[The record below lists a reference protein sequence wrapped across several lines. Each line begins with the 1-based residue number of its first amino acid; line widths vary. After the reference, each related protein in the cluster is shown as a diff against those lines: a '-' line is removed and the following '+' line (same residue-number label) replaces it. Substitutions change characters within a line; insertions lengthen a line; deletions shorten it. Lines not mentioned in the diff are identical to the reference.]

1 MALFCAPTSW
11 EKSSGDKTIK
21 LLLYKLHSLAIH
33 TATETQAQAWSALYT
48 FPSIVMAA
56 ILIAWGAES
65 AQVIVSQGLAL
76 AVLAWLQTSPE
87 FMVEGV
93 ISWQAGK
100 VPTPENIGLMTAN
113 FTGALRLLV
122 GFAWP
127 MVYFTAYFRQR
138 REGRKQFEIKMDG
151 EDSAPI
157 VGILLPA
164 LYGLFIATKGSL
176 GLWDAGV
183 LLVMYF
189 CYLFILNRFP
199 AKHEEHA
206 SEMEA
211 VPRWILS
218 HSKLVRNLLIL
229 ACFLV
234 GGTLVFL
241 LAHPFVESL
250 KALAFVLGVPTYF
263 FVQWV
268 APFLSEFPEFVSAFY
283 WARNVK
289 KAPMALMNTVSSV
302 IAELTLLVALIP
314 IVYSFSRG
322 EPSSVPFDFSHR
334 IEIYLT
340 IVQSLLGFL
349 FLANMRFGFYE
360 AAGLAF
366 LWFFQLIFPHTRE
379 EILFV
384 YIFWITVELVF
395 LFLGRRKLAAFPV
408 FFQLWRKHIFR
419 G

>member
-1 MALFCAPTSW
+1 M
-11 EKSSGDKTIK
+11 
-21 LLLYKLHSLAIH
+21 
-33 TATETQAQAWSALYT
+33 YT
-48 FPSIVMAA
+48 FPSIVFAA

-93 ISWQAGK
+93 IAWQQD
-100 VPTPENIGLMTAN
+100 ISLMTAN

-127 MVYFTAYFRQR
+127 MVYFTAFFSGHKKGLNY
-138 REGRKQFEIKMDG
+138 EIKLDG
-151 EDSAPI
+151 EDAAPV

-164 LYGLFIATKGSL
+164 LYVLFIATKASL
-176 GLWDAGV
+176 NLIDAGI
-183 LLVMYF
+183 LLVLYGA
-189 CYLFILNRFP
+189 YLFILNRFP
-199 AKHEEHA
+199 TKHEDHA
-206 SEMEA
+206 ADMEA

-218 HSKLVRNLLIL
+218 HPKRVRNLLIL

-234 GGTLVFL
+234 GGTLVVL

-250 KALAFVLGVPTYF
+250 KALALVLGVPTYF

-283 WARNVK
+283 WARTVK
-289 KAPMALMNTVSSV
+289 KGAMALMNTVSSV

-322 EPSSVPFDFSHR
+322 EVSSIPFDYAHR
-334 IEIYLT
+334 LEIYLT
-340 IVQSLLGFL
+340 VVQSLLGFM
-349 FLANMRFGFYE
+349 FLVNMRFAFYE
-360 AAGLAF
+360 AVGLF
-366 LWFFQLIFPHTRE
+366 SLWFFQFLFPNTHQE
-379 EILFV
+379 VIMV
-384 YIFWITVELVF
+384 YIFWILVEIIM
-395 LFLGRRKLAAFPV
+395 LFLGRRRLAAFPI
-408 FFQLWRKHIFR
+408 FFELWRKHI
-419 G
+419 GKKL

>member
-1 MALFCAPTSW
+1 
-11 EKSSGDKTIK
+11 
-21 LLLYKLHSLAIH
+21 
-33 TATETQAQAWSALYT
+33 
-48 FPSIVMAA
+48 MAA

-93 ISWQAGK
+93 IAWHQDI
-100 VPTPENIGLMTAN
+100 NLMTAN

-127 MVYFTAYFRQR
+127 MVYFTAYFS
-138 REGRKQFEIKMDG
+138 GHKKSIKYEIKLEG

-164 LYGLFIATKGSL
+164 LYGLFIATKASL
-176 GLWDAGV
+176 TLVDSGV
-183 LLVMYF
+183 LLAMYF
-189 CYLFILNRFP
+189 AYLFVLNRCP
-199 AKHEEHA
+199 AKHEE
-206 SEMEA
+206 SVEEMER

-218 HSKLVRNLLIL
+218 HSKPVRNILIL
-229 ACFLV
+229 SCFVV
-234 GGTLVFL
+234 GGGLVFL
-241 LAHPFVESL
+241 LAEPFVESL
-250 KALAFVLGVPTYF
+250 KALAITLGIPTYF

-283 WARNVK
+283 WARSVK
-289 KAPMALMNTVSSV
+289 KAPMSLMNTVSSV

-322 EPSSVPFDFSHR
+322 EPSSIPFDFSHR

-340 IVQSLLGFL
+340 IVQSLLGFF

-366 LWFFQLIFPHTRE
+366 LWFFQFLFPGSRE
-379 EILFV
+379 EIIFV

-395 LFLGRRKLAAFPV
+395 LGLGRRKLAAFPA
-408 FFQLWRKHIFR
+408 FADLWHRHILKKTVKPSQ
-419 G
+419 

>member
-1 MALFCAPTSW
+1 
-11 EKSSGDKTIK
+11 
-21 LLLYKLHSLAIH
+21 
-33 TATETQAQAWSALYT
+33 
-48 FPSIVMAA
+48 MAA

-93 ISWQAGK
+93 IAWHQDI
-100 VPTPENIGLMTAN
+100 NLMTAN

-127 MVYFTAYFRQR
+127 MVYFTAYFR
-138 REGRKQFEIKMDG
+138 REKSERKNFEIKMEG

-164 LYGLFIATKGSL
+164 LYGLIIATKGSL
-176 GLWDAGV
+176 NLFDSGV
-183 LLVMYF
+183 LLVLYF
-189 CYLFILNRFP
+189 SYLFVLNRFP
-199 AKHEEHA
+199 AKHEE
-206 SEMEA
+206 SVNEMEA
-211 VPRWILS
+211 VPRWIHS
-218 HSKLVRNLLIL
+218 HSRPVRNLLIL
-229 ACFLV
+229 ACFII

-241 LAHPFVESL
+241 LAEPFVESL
-250 KALAFVLGVPTYF
+250 KALALVLGIPAYF

-283 WARNVK
+283 WARSAK

-322 EPSSVPFDFSHR
+322 QPSSVPFDYEHR

-340 IVQSLLGFL
+340 IVQSLLGLL
-349 FLANMRFGFYE
+349 FLVNMRFAFYE

-366 LWFFQLIFPHTRE
+366 LWFFQFLFPHTRE
-379 EILFV
+379 EIIFV
-384 YIFWITVELVF
+384 YIFWIMVELVF
-395 LFLGRRKLAAFPV
+395 LYLGRRKLAAFPV
-408 FFQLWRKHIFR
+408 FAHLWRKHILKR
-419 G
+419 S